1 MFREILV
8 AQGNS
13 LTLDLPNEL
22 VGKQIEVLAFE
33 LKEPVKPEVKKALSE
48 EEIARR
54 MTEIRAIVAP
64 HRIDLSNFKFD
75 RDEANNYDE

>member
-13 LTLDLPNEL
+13 LTLDLPDDL
-22 VGKQIEVLAFE
+22 VGKPIEVLAFA
-33 LKEPVKPEVKKALSE
+33 LPTDKPEMEKEISE
-48 EEIARR
+48 EEMARR
-54 MTEIRAIVAP
+54 VADIRAIVAP
-64 HRIDLSNFKFD
+64 HRVDLSNFKFD